1 MIDRQLLEILV
12 CPLDHTP
19 LGVADPELVA
29 RLNRAIAAGRI
40 KNRGGQLVRE
50 AVQEGLVR
58 HDKTVLY
65 PIIDNIPVLVVDDAI
80 PLNQI
85 G

>member
-19 LGVADPELVA
+19 LGVADEELVA
-29 RLNRAIAAGRI
+29 RLNRAITAGQI

-58 HDKTVLY
+58 HDKTILY

-80 PLNQI
+80 PLDQLK
-85 G
+85 

>member
-19 LGVADPELVA
+19 LRVADEELVA
-29 RLNRAIAAGRI
+29 RLNQGIAAGRI

-50 AVQEGLVR
+50 AIQGGLIR
-58 HDKTVLY
+58 HDETLLY
-65 PIIDNIPVLVVDDAI
+65 PIIDSIPVLVVDDAI
-80 PLNQI
+80 PLDQV

>member
-19 LGVADPELVA
+19 LGVADEDLVA

-58 HDKTVLY
+58 HDKTILY
-65 PIIDNIPVLVVDDAI
+65 AVIDNIPVLVVDDAI
-80 PLNQI
+80 PLDQI

>member
-19 LGVADPELVA
+19 LGVADEDLVA
-29 RLNRAIAAGRI
+29 RLNRAIAGGRI

-58 HDKTVLY
+58 HDRTILY
-65 PIIDNIPVLVVDDAI
+65 PVIDNIPVLVVDDAI
-80 PLNQI
+80 PLDQI

>member
-12 CPLDHTP
+12 CPLDRTP
-19 LGVADPELVA
+19 LGAADPELVA
-29 RLNRAIAAGRI
+29 RLNRAITAGQI

-58 HDKTVLY
+58 RDKTVLY

-80 PLNQI
+80 PLDQI
-85 G
+85 R